1 MSCGLTLNP
10 FVSRGSARRV
20 REVRQ
25 DVPAH
30 GPVSR
35 VLLHLHAPWP
45 RHPALLRRLREW
57 GVLRHRG
64 ARRRGTQ
71 RRSDLS
77 VLLTQRGISF
87 FAWGNLLLNS
97 ITSLYFSPREPTEE
111 CVNITK
117 DYTDETD
124 CIGKSWD
131 SVKVGCHNDCYE
143 AVCAEVILNSQTHYI
158 SLLRM
163 LKISFKYFSSII

>member
-25 DVPAH
+25 DVPAR

-45 RHPALLRRLREW
+45 RHPALLRRLRER

-87 FAWGNLLLNS
+87 FAWGNLLL
-97 ITSLYFSPREPTEE
+97 TSLYFSPREPTEE
-111 CVNITK
+111 CVKITK

-124 CIGKSWD
+124 CKGKSWE
-131 SVKVGCHNDCYE
+131 SVKVGCHKDCNE
-143 AVCAEVILNSQTHYI
+143 AVCAEFILTSQTQLYLFVRYAKNKFLI
-158 SLLRM
+158 
-163 LKISFKYFSSII
+163 F

>member
-10 FVSRGSARRV
+10 FVSRWSTRRV

-25 DVPAH
+25 DVPAC

-45 RHPALLRRLREW
+45 RHPALLRWLRER

-97 ITSLYFSPREPTEE
+97 ITSLYFSLREPTEE
-111 CVNITK
+111 CVKITK

-124 CIGKSWD
+124 CIGKSWE
-131 SVKVGCHNDCYE
+131 SVKVGCHKDCNE
-143 AVCAEVILNSQTHYI
+143 AVCAEVILTSQTQWYLFVRYAKNKFLI
-158 SLLRM
+158 
-163 LKISFKYFSSII
+163 F